1 MAQHIIRDSKGRVE
15 KILNDKEYAEH
26 QNQGCLFKIFLFI
39 IFIIIVIA
47 LAINN
52 ENNEGKAGSEKIEKA
67 VPKESSQL
75 DVSTTQSNAQK
86 EDAYSKQQQP
96 SAETT
101 PLLEADIES
110 SSESVEAVEQES
122 QDIDVSST
130 TDGSEQE
137 QHLSRKERRALKKAQ
152 KRLEKEMEKEND

>member
-52 ENNEGKAGSEKIEKA
+52 ENNEEKAGSEKIEKA

-86 EDAYSKQQQP
+86 EVSDSKEQQP

-130 TDGSEQE
+130 TDDSEQE

>member
-1 MAQHIIRDSKGRVE
+1 MTKSM
-15 KILNDKEYAEH
+15 
-26 QNQGCLFKIFLFI
+26 QNIKKTGCLTKIFLFI

-47 LAINN
+47 LAING
-52 ENNEGKAGSEKIEKA
+52 ENNEWKVDSEKAASKG
-67 VPKESSQL
+67 SSQL
-75 DVSTTQSNAQK
+75 EVSTPQSKGQK
-86 EDAYSKQQQP
+86 EVSDSKEQQP

-110 SSESVEAVEQES
+110 SSESAEAVGRES
-122 QDIDVSST
+122 QDIDVSSM
-130 TDGSEQE
+130 TDDSEQE

>member
-75 DVSTTQSNAQK
+75 EVSTTQSKGKK
-86 EDAYSKQQQP
+86 EVSDSKEQQP

-110 SSESVEAVEQES
+110 SSESAEAVGRES
-122 QDIDVSST
+122 QDIDVSSMI
-130 TDGSEQE
+130 DDSEQE

-152 KRLEKEMEKEND
+152 KRLEKEND